1 MPKSNV
7 LSEIIWWI
15 GSISLAIVA
24 IFLFLFVPV
33 ENKIS
38 EPFKPRRIYYVD
50 NISAAHRQL
59 ITGFNQKFKG
69 KYELMGI
76 DLPFSKFST
85 NERKEILTRSLR
97 GHSSQID
104 VFAIDLIW
112 GSKFVKYA
120 EPLGHRFLKSELD
133 QLNPESLVSC
143 FSDNQLVAIPLY
155 LDIGFLYYRKDL
167 LPRSSAAQSDLT
179 RLNSGLTWP
188 EFQDVLASYKNSQ
201 DPVFLFAAKNFEGL
215 LCIFYELVG
224 EKELNRMFAL
234 PRVRLTTPQA
244 EAALRLMH
252 EMIYKNRFTPESVT
266 RRDEY
271 TIYTQSLSGNA
282 VFFRGW
288 PGLLTQHQHLF
299 TDSVR
304 AALIGTAPVP
314 HVPGENRAGVYG
326 GWNLMIS
333 RFSKNKDGAVEF
345 LRYAMEKENQKMMY
359 LLGGYLPANNSI
371 FNDQA
376 FLAEHPELS
385 HLRQILANGIH
396 RPYREDY
403 TRISDVLSFYLH
415 QALTNQ
421 ISIEQA
427 LRQAE
432 QDINTNQP
440 VIR

>member
-1 MPKSNV
+1 V

-15 GSISLAIVA
+15 GSISMAIVA

-33 ENKIS
+33 ENNIS
-38 EPFKPRRIYYVD
+38 EPFKPRQIYYVD
-50 NISAAHRQL
+50 NISAAHQEL
-59 ITGFNQKFKG
+59 IAGFNRKFKG
-69 KYELMGI
+69 KYELIGI

-120 EPLGHRFLKSELD
+120 EPLGSRFLKSELD

-143 FSDNQLVAIPLY
+143 FDNSQLVAIPLY

-167 LPRSSAAQSDLT
+167 LNYSPSAENLVDKLS
-179 RLNSGLTWP
+179 SGLTWP
-188 EFQDVLASYKNSQ
+188 EFLQLLSAHKINQ
-201 DPVFLFAAKNFEGL
+201 APVFLFAAKNFEGM
-215 LCIFYELVG
+215 LCLFYELVG
-224 EKELNRMFAL
+224 ENELKRMFAQ
-234 PRVRLTTPQA
+234 PQVRLTSPQA
-244 EAALRLMH
+244 EEALDLMKA
-252 EMIYKNRFTPESVT
+252 MIYKDRYTPVSVT

-271 TIYTQSLSGNA
+271 KIYRQSLSENA

-299 TDSVR
+299 NDSVR
-304 AALIGTAPVP
+304 TTLIGAAPLP
-314 HVPGENRAGVYG
+314 HVPGEKRAGVYG

-333 RFSKNKDGAVEF
+333 RFSKNKEGAVEF
-345 LRYAMEKENQKMMY
+345 LRYAMERENQKMMY
-359 LLGGYLPANNSI
+359 LRGGYLPANKKVLEDKD
-371 FNDQA
+371 FMATQ
-376 FLAEHPELS
+376 PELS
-385 HLRQILANGIH
+385 NYQVIMANGIH

-415 QALTNQ
+415 QALINEM
-421 ISIEQA
+421 SAGQA
-427 LRQAE
+427 LHKAE